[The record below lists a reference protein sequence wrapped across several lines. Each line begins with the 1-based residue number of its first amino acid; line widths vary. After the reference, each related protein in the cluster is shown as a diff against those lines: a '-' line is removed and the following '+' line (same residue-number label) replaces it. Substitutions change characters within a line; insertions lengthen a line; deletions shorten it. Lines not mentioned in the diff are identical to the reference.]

1 MTIKDV
7 LAPHALARS
16 VGVGRLLAGG
26 GFLLAPVGSTRAL
39 GLDTATAKRVSFL
52 ARMMAARD
60 VVIGAGT
67 AAAGRGTGR
76 PATWLLAGAV
86 ADATDA
92 VVIAGALKSGRA
104 RGPVAA
110 AVVGIAAVAAA
121 VAAVG
126 ALGALRRPN

>member
-1 MTIKDV
+1 MSMKDR
-7 LAPHALARS
+7 LAPKALARS
-16 VGVGRLLAGG
+16 IGLGRMIAGG
-26 GFLLAPVGSTRAL
+26 GFLLAPVASTRIL

-67 AAAGRGTGR
+67 AVASANGGR
-76 PATWLLAGAV
+76 PGPWLLAGAV

-92 VVIAGALKSGRA
+92 TVISAALKQGRA

-110 AVVGIAAVAAA
+110 GVVGVAAGAAA
-121 VAAVG
+121 VAAVA
-126 ALGALRRPN
+126 ALGTFRRRG